1 MDRSLPDQQLAEK
14 ISALVARGDLDRG
27 DPAYGVALA
36 AIDLG
41 YDRMTRAQRGLYDRV
56 VTPALKALEKG
67 EPPARAQAP
76 APVVA
81 VQHNGAAT
89 HDGSV
94 GSWRPIR
101 EAPEGRDVQL
111 GMMVEG
117 SISPLAFACRRDD
130 RNWVNA
136 KTGKPVYV
144 SPSHWRDWPGS

>member
-1 MDRSLPDQQLAEK
+1 MDRSQPDQELAEK

-56 VTPALKALEKG
+56 ITPALDALERG
-67 EPPARAQAP
+67 DPPARAQESAP
-76 APVVA
+76 FAAAQKNGVA
-81 VQHNGAAT
+81 TRDDAA
-89 HDGSV
+89 

-111 GMMVEG
+111 GMVVEG

-136 KTGKPVYV
+136 ETGRPVYV